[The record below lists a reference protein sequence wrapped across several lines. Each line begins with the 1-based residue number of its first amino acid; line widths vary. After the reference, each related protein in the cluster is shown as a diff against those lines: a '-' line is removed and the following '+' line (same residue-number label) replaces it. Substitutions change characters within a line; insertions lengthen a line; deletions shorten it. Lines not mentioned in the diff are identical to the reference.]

1 MKQIAG
7 IFILILLFGITILAA
22 GLIITVSV
30 KKEEKVMNEQI
41 EREDANNFKITVVFD
56 NFPYKEG
63 LESSWG
69 FSALVNTPGGDILFD
84 TGGDGNML
92 LSNMQKLQIVPGSI
106 DIIVLSHIHGDHTG
120 GLFAFLKQNSDVN
133 VFVPRAFGDKFKNK
147 VTESGAEITEVEES
161 RQICENVYSTG
172 QLGLLIKEQGLVLKT
187 DKGLILI
194 TGAHPGIVKMLK
206 VAKDIFKED
215 ILLAMG
221 GFHLE
226 WSTKGKIQKVISSF
240 KELGVR
246 FAGPCHCT
254 GEKARA
260 IFKKEYEEH
269 FIELGVGRII
279 TMDDLDN

>member
-1 MKQIAG
+1 
-7 IFILILLFGITILAA
+7 
-22 GLIITVSV
+22 
-30 KKEEKVMNEQI
+30 MNEQI
-41 EREDANNFKITVVFD
+41 EREDANDFKITVVFD

-63 LESSWG
+63 LETSWG
-69 FSALVNTPGGDILFD
+69 FSALVNTPGENILFD

-133 VFVPRAFGDKFKNK
+133 VFVPQAFGDKFKNK

-161 RQICENVYSTG
+161 RQICKNVYSTG

-194 TGAHPGIVKMLK
+194 TGCAHPGIVKMVK
-206 VAKDIFKED
+206 VAKEIFKED
-215 ILLAMG
+215 IVLAMG

-240 KELGVR
+240 KESGVR
-246 FAGPCHCT
+246 YAGPCHCT

-269 FIELGVGRII
+269 FIEIGAGRII
-279 TMDDLDN
+279 TMDDLKG

>member
-1 MKQIAG
+1 
-7 IFILILLFGITILAA
+7 LLPGVTILAA

-41 EREDANNFKITVVFD
+41 EREDDNNFKITVLFD

-69 FSALVNTPGGDILFD
+69 FSVLVNTPGGDILFD

-92 LSNMQKLQIVPGSI
+92 LSNMQKLQIAPGNI
-106 DIIVLSHIHGDHTG
+106 DIIVFSHIHGDHTG

-133 VFVPRAFGDKFKNK
+133 IFVPQAFGQKFKNK
-147 VTESGAEITEVEES
+147 VVENGAEITEVGES
-161 RQICENVYSTG
+161 RQICKDVYSTG

-194 TGAHPGIVKMLK
+194 TGCAHPGIVKMLK
-206 VAKDIFKED
+206 AVKEIFNED
-215 ILLAMG
+215 IVLAMG

-226 WSTKGKIQKVISSF
+226 WSTQGKIQKVISSF

-246 FAGPCHCT
+246 NAGPCHCT

-260 IFKKEYEEH
+260 IFKTEYEEH
-269 FIELGVGRII
+269 FIELGAGRII
-279 TMDDLDN
+279 TMDDLKG